1 MQEQR
6 VKVKILGGGAMMA
19 KLRRM
24 AYQIYEQNFAETGLV
39 LCGIGPRGAFLAKIL
54 QAHLR
59 EISPLEVDLL
69 RLAKEDPMHW
79 EEPGAAT
86 VATGKVAIIV
96 DDVLYSGLTVL
107 NALTMLLPLKPSKI
121 QVAVLIDRG
130 HHHYP
135 VTHDYVGMELATSLL
150 QYVTVEVDEDQSK
163 AAVYLS

>member
-1 MQEQR
+1 
-6 VKVKILGGGAMMA
+6 
-19 KLRRM
+19 
-24 AYQIYEQNFAETGLV
+24 
-39 LCGIGPRGAFLAKIL
+39 
-54 QAHLR
+54 
-59 EISPLEVDLL
+59 LL

-79 EEPGAAT
+79 EEPGAES

-107 NALTMLLPLKPSKI
+107 NALTKLLPLKPSKI